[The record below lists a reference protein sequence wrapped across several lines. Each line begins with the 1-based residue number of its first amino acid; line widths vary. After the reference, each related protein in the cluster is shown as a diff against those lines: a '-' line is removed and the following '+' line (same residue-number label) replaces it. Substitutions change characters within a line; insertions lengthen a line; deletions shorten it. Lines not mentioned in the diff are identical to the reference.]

1 MENLNDLSQPKQWLV
16 LVGAGALLTVLAY
29 FFVFKS
35 MKAEND
41 LARQALST
49 KLAENA
55 ELETYRPKLAQ
66 MDQQVEN
73 LKMQLAIQERIVP
86 DEKRADEFIHMIQG
100 EAAKAGVEIRRYTA
114 DPVSPREFYTEAPF
128 ELELDGPYYAVLN
141 FFDRVAHLERIIN
154 VANLSMAS
162 VKKPTEAKVKSTYE
176 YAPNETV
183 VVSCTATTFFSHES
197 QTPATARPVGLRP
210 VSAPAR

>member
-1 MENLNDLSQPKQWLV
+1 MENFGDLSQTKQWLV
-16 LVGAGALLTVLAY
+16 LLAVGALLSFGAY

-41 LARQALST
+41 LARQALNS

-55 ELETYRPKLAQ
+55 ELETYRPRLAQ

-73 LKMQLAIQERIVP
+73 LKLQLAIQQRIVP
-86 DEKRADEFIHMIQG
+86 DEKRADEFIHMMQG

-114 DPVSPREFYTEAPF
+114 NTLSPKEFYTEAPF
-128 ELELDGPYYAVLN
+128 ELELDGPYYSVLN

-154 VANLSMAS
+154 VSNLAMAS
-162 VKKPTEAKVKSTYE
+162 VKKPTDAKPKHTYD
-176 YAPNETV
+176 YAPHESV
-183 VVSCTATTFFSHES
+183 VVTCVATTFFSHAAQNLTS
-197 QTPATARPVGLRP
+197 PQGPALRP
-210 VSAPAR
+210 VSAVAK